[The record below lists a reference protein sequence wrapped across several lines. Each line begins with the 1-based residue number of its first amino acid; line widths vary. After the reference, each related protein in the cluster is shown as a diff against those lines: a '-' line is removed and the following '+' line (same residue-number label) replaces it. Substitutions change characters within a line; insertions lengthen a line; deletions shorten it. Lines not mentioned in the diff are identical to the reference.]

1 VTPMRVPGI
10 MSGMVTRDA
19 RSGRRPMRL
28 GRSRVVGRRREQ
40 ETADK
45 SCR

>member
-1 VTPMRVPGI
+1 MRVPGI
-10 MSGMVTRDA
+10 MSGSVSRDA

-40 ETADK
+40 GPADE